1 MHNAIYAL
9 NGRPEIIVR
18 MAEIQQEAAKPLAAA
33 REWLLRWW
41 FYRMIYD
48 PAEITRWAI
57 GACRHCHG
65 DGFGYQWREHEYFK
79 AIEEAELAKMPLP
92 DIGGG
97 FGYNSTRPPVPDC
110 PNCDGRGLGRT
121 NIADTSQL
129 SPQARAAF
137 EGIKQTKDGIEIRM
151 ADKNRAAEQFAK
163 LSGFDVVQIRHLTDV
178 PDTAELAMLA
188 TDPIAASAAYKRLMG
203 ATTH

>member
-1 MHNAIYAL
+1 MN
-9 NGRPEIIVR
+9 
-18 MAEIQQEAAKPLAAA
+18 EIQSEAAKPLAVA
-33 REWLLRWW
+33 RDYLLKWW

-65 DGFGYQWREHEYFK
+65 DDFGYQWREHEFFK
-79 AIEEAELAKMPLP
+79 ALEDAELVKAPLP
-92 DIGGG
+92 DIAGG
-97 FGYNSTRPPVPDC
+97 FGYNSTRPPVAEC
-110 PNCDGRGLGRT
+110 PNCDGRGVGRT
-121 NIADTSQL
+121 NIADTGEL

-151 ADKNRAAEQFAK
+151 ADKNKAAEQFAK

-178 PDTAELAMLA
+178 PDNDQLAILA
-188 TDPIAASAAYKRLMG
+188 TDAVAAAAAYKRLMG
-203 ATTH
+203 TAH